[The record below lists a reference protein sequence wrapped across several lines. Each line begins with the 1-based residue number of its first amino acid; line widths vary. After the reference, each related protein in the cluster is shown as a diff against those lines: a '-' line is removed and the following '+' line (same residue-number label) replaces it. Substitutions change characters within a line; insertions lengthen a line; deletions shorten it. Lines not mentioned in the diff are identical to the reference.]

1 MNFRSI
7 KFLLLKAKLI
17 HFNLLS
23 VSISAIIFFSFMV
36 TFIFIN
42 QNFDGINLDNG
53 KIANIIGR
61 DGKNNENVFAY
72 SLNRTM
78 SLSANNNITSSSSPS
93 LIIEK
98 VDEDNNLIGGAT
110 FLITPNPFTNRSNLA
125 VTDDNAEDANRTS
138 GIVLLPNVI
147 PRQYTISEIVAPAG
161 YIKDISVKTI
171 SINPQST
178 SIPTTVMFEG
188 QPLRS
193 DSNRLEYTARFIC
206 GTITGEEG
214 PLRPGRYN
222 SDINIF
228 NRQSFPIS
236 FFWKAVATSQ
246 EEQSDTNFR
255 IRSLE
260 PGGSLSLS
268 CKDIKAS
275 IQTYANDT
283 GEKFF
288 EGIMTINIDVDSSIL
303 GSISSSREGVL
314 NTIPGTQ
321 EESLNV
327 LSVDAIYTVNALKVA
342 SREIILQ
349 LIEYSI
355 NKQHESGKIPAD
367 IISKILSVTVPIRTN
382 ETVNPDQQVR
392 NVLMKEF
399 SLSLEESKTL
409 DITIRNLSLGVGA
422 LDDNHALSL
431 QRINAYQPPPP
442 TP

>member
-1 MNFRSI
+1 VI
-7 KFLLLKAKLI
+7 T
-17 HFNLLS
+17 
-23 VSISAIIFFSFMV
+23 FS
-36 TFIFIN
+36 FIN
-42 QNFDGINLDNG
+42 QYFDEVNLDDG
-53 KIANIIGR
+53 KIANIIDR
-61 DGKNNENVFAY
+61 DNNNALAD
-72 SLNRTM
+72 SLNKNM
-78 SLSANNNITSSSSPS
+78 SLSPNNTLWSSS

-98 VDEDNNLIGGAT
+98 VDEKNNSIGGAT

-125 VTDDNAEDANRTS
+125 ITDDNAEDANRTS
-138 GIVLLPNVI
+138 GIVLLHNVI
-147 PRQYTISEIVAPAG
+147 PRQYTISEIVAPDG
-161 YIKDISVKTI
+161 YIKDVSVKTVN
-171 SINPQST
+171 INTQSA
-178 SIPTTVMFEG
+178 SSPTTVIFEAY
-188 QPLRS
+188 PLTS
-193 DSNRLEYTARFIC
+193 GSNRLEYTARFIC

-236 FFWKAVATSQ
+236 FFWKAVAASQ
-246 EEQSDTNFR
+246 EEEEQSDSNFR

-260 PGGSLSLS
+260 PGGSISLS
-268 CKDIKAS
+268 CKDIQAS
-275 IQTYANDT
+275 IPAYANDT

-288 EGIMTINIDVDSSIL
+288 EGIMTINVDLDSSVI
-303 GSISSSREGVL
+303 GSISSSREGIL
-314 NTIPGTQ
+314 GTISE

-342 SREIILQ
+342 SREIVLQ

-355 NKQHESGKIPAD
+355 NKEHESGKIPKD

-382 ETVNPDQQVR
+382 ETINPDQQVR

-399 SLSLEESKTL
+399 SLNLEESKRL

-431 QRINAYQPPPP
+431 QRINAYQPP

>member
-1 MNFRSI
+1 MDLRRI
-7 KFLLLKAKLI
+7 KFLLLKFKLM

-23 VSISAIIFFSFMV
+23 IFVLTVVFFGFVITFS
-36 TFIFIN
+36 FIN
-42 QNFDGINLDNG
+42 QYFDEINFDDS
-53 KIANIIGR
+53 KIADIIDR
-61 DGKNNENVFAY
+61 DNNNNALAY
-72 SLNRTM
+72 SLNKNM
-78 SLSANNNITSSSSPS
+78 ALSQNNTLSSSS

-98 VDEDNNLIGGAT
+98 VDEQNNPIGGAT

-125 VTDDNAEDANRTS
+125 ITDDNAEDANRTS

-147 PRQYTISEIVAPAG
+147 PRQYTISEIVAPDG
-161 YIKDISVKTI
+161 YIKDVSIKTV
-171 SINPQST
+171 NVNTQST
-178 SIPTTVMFEG
+178 SSPTTVTFEAY
-188 QPLRS
+188 PLTS
-193 DSNRLEYTARFIC
+193 GSNRLEYTARFIC

-236 FFWKAVATSQ
+236 FFWKAVAANQ
-246 EEQSDTNFR
+246 EQSDGNFR

-260 PGGSLSLS
+260 PGGSISLS
-268 CKDIKAS
+268 CKDIQAS
-275 IQTYANDT
+275 IPAYANVT
-283 GEKFF
+283 GETFF
-288 EGIMTINIDVDSSIL
+288 EGIMTINVDLDPSVI

-314 NTIPGTQ
+314 GTISA
-321 EESLNV
+321 EESQNV

-342 SREIILQ
+342 SREIVLQ

-355 NKQHESGKIPAD
+355 NKEHESGKIPKD

-382 ETVNPDQQVR
+382 ETINPDQQVR
-392 NVLMKEF
+392 NILMKEF
-399 SLSLEESKTL
+399 SLNLEESKRL

-431 QRINAYQPPPP
+431 ERINAYQPPPP
-442 TP
+442 

>member
-1 MNFRSI
+1 VNFRSI
-7 KFLLLKAKLI
+7 KFLLLKAKLM
-17 HFNLLS
+17 HFNLQ
-23 VSISAIIFFSFMV
+23 SISVLAIIFFGSLI

-42 QNFDGINLDNG
+42 QYSDGTNLDNG
-53 KIANIIGR
+53 KIADIIGSY
-61 DGKNNENVFAY
+61 KNNNNVFAE
-72 SLNRTM
+72 SLNRNL
-78 SLSANNNITSSSSPS
+78 SLLSKNNTTTSSSPS

-98 VDEDNNLIGGAT
+98 VDEKNNLIGGAT
-110 FLITPNPFTNRSNLA
+110 FLITPNPYTNGSNLA
-125 VTDDNAEDANRTS
+125 VTDDNAEDVNRTS
-138 GIVLLPNVI
+138 GVVLLSNII
-147 PRQYTISEIVAPAG
+147 PRQYTISEIVAPDG
-161 YIKDISVKTI
+161 YIKDISVKTV
-171 SINPQST
+171 SINTQST
-178 SIPTTVMFEG
+178 SSSTTVMFEG
-188 QPLRS
+188 HPLNS

-236 FFWKAVATSQ
+236 FFWKAVSTSP
-246 EEQSDTNFR
+246 EQSDTNFR

-260 PGGSLSLS
+260 PGGSVSLS
-268 CKDIKAS
+268 CKDIQAS
-275 IQTYANDT
+275 IPIYANDT

-288 EGIMTINIDVDSSIL
+288 EGIMTINVDVDSSIL

-314 NTIPGTQ
+314 NTISGAQ
-321 EESLNV
+321 DESLNV

-355 NKQHESGKIPAD
+355 NKEHESGKIPKD

-392 NVLMKEF
+392 SVLMKEF
-399 SLSLEESKTL
+399 SLSLEQSKTL

-442 TP
+442 T

>member
-7 KFLLLKAKLI
+7 KFLLSKDKLM

-23 VSISAIIFFSFMV
+23 ISVLAIICFGFV
-36 TFIFIN
+36 LTFVFIN
-42 QNFDGINLDNG
+42 QYSDDTNLDNG
-53 KIANIIGR
+53 KIADIIG
-61 DGKNNENVFAY
+61 GSNNKNVFAE
-72 SLNRTM
+72 SLNRNL
-78 SLSANNNITSSSSPS
+78 SLSSNNTTLSSPS

-98 VDEDNNLIGGAT
+98 VDEKNNTIGGAT
-110 FLITPNPFTNRSNLA
+110 FLITPNPFTNGSNLA

-138 GIVLLPNVI
+138 GVVLLSNII
-147 PRQYTISEIVAPAG
+147 PRQYTISEIVAPDG
-161 YIKDISVKTI
+161 YIKDISVKTV
-171 SINPQST
+171 SINTQSL
-178 SIPTTVMFEG
+178 SSSPTTVMFEG
-188 QPLRS
+188 YPLNS
-193 DSNRLEYTARFIC
+193 DSNKLEYTARFIC
-206 GTITGEEG
+206 GTITGEQG

-236 FFWKAVATSQ
+236 FFWKAVSTSP
-246 EEQSDTNFR
+246 EQSDTNFR

-260 PGGSLSLS
+260 PGGSVSLS
-268 CKDIKAS
+268 CKDIQAS
-275 IQTYANDT
+275 IPIYVNDT

-303 GSISSSREGVL
+303 GSISSSREGIL
-314 NTIPGTQ
+314 NTISGAQ
-321 EESLNV
+321 DESLNV

-355 NKQHESGKIPAD
+355 NKEHESGKIPKD

-392 NVLMKEF
+392 SVLMKEF
-399 SLSLEESKTL
+399 ALSLEQSKTL

-431 QRINAYQPPPP
+431 QRINAYQPPP
-442 TP
+442 

>member
-1 MNFRSI
+1 M
-7 KFLLLKAKLI
+7 

-23 VSISAIIFFSFMV
+23 ISVLTFVFFGFV
-36 TFIFIN
+36 ITFSFIN
-42 QNFDGINLDNG
+42 QYFDGANLDDG
-53 KIANIIGR
+53 KIADIIDR
-61 DGKNNENVFAY
+61 DNNNALAD
-72 SLNRTM
+72 SLNKNI
-78 SLSANNNITSSSSPS
+78 SLSPNSTLWSSS

-98 VDEDNNLIGGAT
+98 VDEKNNPIGGAT
-110 FLITPNPFTNRSNLA
+110 FLITPNPFTNNSNLA
-125 VTDDNAEDANRTS
+125 ITDDNAEDANRTS
-138 GIVLLPNVI
+138 GIVLLHNVI
-147 PRQYTISEIVAPAG
+147 PRQYTISEIVAPDG
-161 YIKDISVKTI
+161 YIKDVSVKTVN
-171 SINPQST
+171 INTQST
-178 SIPTTVMFEG
+178 SSPPTVTFEAY
-188 QPLRS
+188 PLTS
-193 DSNRLEYTARFIC
+193 GSNRLEYTARFIC
-206 GTITGEEG
+206 GAITGEEG

-236 FFWKAVATSQ
+236 FFWKAVAASQ
-246 EEQSDTNFR
+246 EEEQSDSNFR

-260 PGGSLSLS
+260 PGGSISLS
-268 CKDIKAS
+268 CKDIQAS
-275 IQTYANDT
+275 IPAYANDT

-288 EGIMTINIDVDSSIL
+288 EGIMTINVDLDSSVI
-303 GSISSSREGVL
+303 GSISSSREGIL
-314 NTIPGTQ
+314 GTISE

-342 SREIILQ
+342 SREIVLQ

-355 NKQHESGKIPAD
+355 NKEHESGKIPKD

-382 ETVNPDQQVR
+382 ETINPDQQVR

-399 SLSLEESKTL
+399 SLNLEESKRL

-431 QRINAYQPPPP
+431 QRINAYQPP

>member
-1 MNFRSI
+1 LTF
-7 KFLLLKAKLI
+7 
-17 HFNLLS
+17 
-23 VSISAIIFFSFMV
+23 VFFGFV
-36 TFIFIN
+36 ITFSFIN
-42 QNFDGINLDNG
+42 QYFDEINLDDS
-53 KIANIIGR
+53 KIADIIDR
-61 DGKNNENVFAY
+61 DNNNKNALADSFNKN
-72 SLNRTM
+72 M
-78 SLSANNNITSSSSPS
+78 SLSSNTLWSSS

-98 VDEDNNLIGGAT
+98 VDEQNNPIGGAT

-125 VTDDNAEDANRTS
+125 ITDDNAEDANRTS
-138 GIVLLPNVI
+138 GIVLLHNVI
-147 PRQYTISEIVAPAG
+147 PRQYTISEIVAPDG
-161 YIKDISVKTI
+161 YIKDDSIKTVN
-171 SINPQST
+171 INTQST
-178 SIPTTVMFEG
+178 SSSPTVTFEAY
-188 QPLRS
+188 PLTS
-193 DSNRLEYTARFIC
+193 GSNRLEYTARFIC

-236 FFWKAVATSQ
+236 FFWKAVAASQ
-246 EEQSDTNFR
+246 EQSDGNFR

-260 PGGSLSLS
+260 PGGSVSLS
-268 CKDIKAS
+268 CKDIQAS
-275 IQTYANDT
+275 IPTYANDT

-288 EGIMTINIDVDSSIL
+288 EGIMTINVDLDSSVI

-314 NTIPGTQ
+314 GTISE

-342 SREIILQ
+342 SREIVLQ

-355 NKQHESGKIPAD
+355 NKEHESGKIPKD

-382 ETVNPDQQVR
+382 ETINPDQQVR

-399 SLSLEESKTL
+399 SLNLEESKRL

-431 QRINAYQPPPP
+431 QRINAYQPPPL
-442 TP
+442 

>member
-1 MNFRSI
+1 MDFRRI
-7 KFLLLKAKLI
+7 KILLLKFKSM

-23 VSISAIIFFSFMV
+23 ISVLTFVFFGFV
-36 TFIFIN
+36 ITFSFIN
-42 QNFDGINLDNG
+42 QYFDEVNLDDG
-53 KIANIIGR
+53 KIADIIDR
-61 DGKNNENVFAY
+61 DNNNNALAY
-72 SLNRTM
+72 SLNKNI
-78 SLSANNNITSSSSPS
+78 SLSPNNTLSSSS

-98 VDEDNNLIGGAT
+98 VDEQNNPIGGAT

-125 VTDDNAEDANRTS
+125 ITDDNAEDANRTS

-147 PRQYTISEIVAPAG
+147 PRQYTISEIVAPDG
-161 YIKDISVKTI
+161 YIKDVSIKTV
-171 SINPQST
+171 NVNTQST
-178 SIPTTVMFEG
+178 SSPTTVTFEAY
-188 QPLRS
+188 PLTS
-193 DSNRLEYTARFIC
+193 GSNRLEYTARFIC

-236 FFWKAVATSQ
+236 FFWKAVAASQ
-246 EEQSDTNFR
+246 EEEQSDSNFR

-260 PGGSLSLS
+260 PGGSISLS
-268 CKDIKAS
+268 CKDIQAS
-275 IQTYANDT
+275 IPAYANDT

-288 EGIMTINIDVDSSIL
+288 EGIMTINVDLDSSVI
-303 GSISSSREGVL
+303 GSISSSREGIL
-314 NTIPGTQ
+314 GTISE

-342 SREIILQ
+342 SREIVLQ

-355 NKQHESGKIPAD
+355 NKEHESGKIPKD

-382 ETVNPDQQVR
+382 ETINPDQQVR

-399 SLSLEESKTL
+399 SLNLEESKRL

-431 QRINAYQPPPP
+431 QRINAYQPP

>member
-1 MNFRSI
+1 VI
-7 KFLLLKAKLI
+7 T
-17 HFNLLS
+17 
-23 VSISAIIFFSFMV
+23 FS
-36 TFIFIN
+36 FIN
-42 QNFDGINLDNG
+42 QYFDEVNLDDG
-53 KIANIIGR
+53 KIADIIDR
-61 DGKNNENVFAY
+61 DNNNALAD
-72 SLNRTM
+72 SLNKNM
-78 SLSANNNITSSSSPS
+78 SLLPNNTLWSSS

-98 VDEDNNLIGGAT
+98 VDEKNNLIGGAT

-125 VTDDNAEDANRTS
+125 ITDDNAEDANRTS
-138 GIVLLPNVI
+138 GIVLLHNVI
-147 PRQYTISEIVAPAG
+147 PRQYTISEIVAPDG
-161 YIKDISVKTI
+161 YIKDVSIKTVN
-171 SINPQST
+171 INTQST
-178 SIPTTVMFEG
+178 SSPTTTTVTFEAY
-188 QPLRS
+188 PLTS
-193 DSNRLEYTARFIC
+193 GSNRLEYTARFIC

-236 FFWKAVATSQ
+236 FFWKAVAASQ
-246 EEQSDTNFR
+246 EEEQSDSNFR

-260 PGGSLSLS
+260 PGGSISLS
-268 CKDIKAS
+268 CKDIQAS
-275 IQTYANDT
+275 IPAYANDT

-288 EGIMTINIDVDSSIL
+288 EGIMTINVDLDSSVI
-303 GSISSSREGVL
+303 GSISSSREGIL
-314 NTIPGTQ
+314 GTISE
-321 EESLNV
+321 EESLNI

-342 SREIILQ
+342 SREIVLQ

-355 NKQHESGKIPAD
+355 NKEHESGKIPKD

-382 ETVNPDQQVR
+382 ETINPDQQVR

-399 SLSLEESKTL
+399 SLNLEESKRL

-431 QRINAYQPPPP
+431 QRINAYQPP

>member
-1 MNFRSI
+1 VNFRSI
-7 KFLLLKAKLI
+7 KFLLLKAKLM
-17 HFNLLS
+17 HFNLQ
-23 VSISAIIFFSFMV
+23 SISVLAIIFFGSLI

-42 QNFDGINLDNG
+42 QYSDGTNLDNG
-53 KIANIIGR
+53 KIADIIGSY
-61 DGKNNENVFAY
+61 KNNNNVFAE
-72 SLNRTM
+72 SLNRNL
-78 SLSANNNITSSSSPS
+78 SLLSNNNTTTSSSPS

-98 VDEDNNLIGGAT
+98 VDEKNNLIGGAT
-110 FLITPNPFTNRSNLA
+110 FLITPNPYTNGSNLA
-125 VTDDNAEDANRTS
+125 VTDDNAEDVNRTS
-138 GIVLLPNVI
+138 GVVLLSNII
-147 PRQYTISEIVAPAG
+147 PRQYTISEIVAPDG
-161 YIKDISVKTI
+161 YIKDISVKTV
-171 SINPQST
+171 SINTQST
-178 SIPTTVMFEG
+178 SSSTTVMFEG
-188 QPLRS
+188 HPLNS

-236 FFWKAVATSQ
+236 FFWKAVSTSP
-246 EEQSDTNFR
+246 EQNDTNFR
-255 IRSLE
+255 IRNLE
-260 PGGSLSLS
+260 PGGSVSLS
-268 CKDIKAS
+268 CKDIQAS
-275 IQTYANDT
+275 IPIYANDT

-288 EGIMTINIDVDSSIL
+288 EGIMTINVDVDSSIL

-314 NTIPGTQ
+314 NTISGAQ
-321 EESLNV
+321 DESLNV

-355 NKQHESGKIPAD
+355 NKEHESGKIPKD

-392 NVLMKEF
+392 SVLMKEF
-399 SLSLEESKTL
+399 SLSLEQSKTL

-442 TP
+442 T

>member
-1 MNFRSI
+1 M
-7 KFLLLKAKLI
+7 

-23 VSISAIIFFSFMV
+23 IFVSTFVFFGFV
-36 TFIFIN
+36 ITFSFIN
-42 QNFDGINLDNG
+42 QYFDGANLDDG
-53 KIANIIGR
+53 KIADIIDR
-61 DGKNNENVFAY
+61 DNNNALAD
-72 SLNRTM
+72 SLNKNM
-78 SLSANNNITSSSSPS
+78 SLSPNNTLWSSS

-98 VDEDNNLIGGAT
+98 VDEKNNPIGGAT

-125 VTDDNAEDANRTS
+125 ITDDNAEDANRTS
-138 GIVLLPNVI
+138 GIVLLHNVI
-147 PRQYTISEIVAPAG
+147 PRQYTISEIVAPDG
-161 YIKDISVKTI
+161 YIKDVSVKTVN
-171 SINPQST
+171 INTKSA
-178 SIPTTVMFEG
+178 SSPTTVTFEAY
-188 QPLRS
+188 PLTS
-193 DSNRLEYTARFIC
+193 GSNRLEYTARFIC

-236 FFWKAVATSQ
+236 FFWKAVAESQ
-246 EEQSDTNFR
+246 EEEQSDSNFR

-260 PGGSLSLS
+260 PGGSISLS
-268 CKDIKAS
+268 CKDIQAS
-275 IQTYANDT
+275 IPAYANDT

-288 EGIMTINIDVDSSIL
+288 EGIMTINVDLDSSVI
-303 GSISSSREGVL
+303 GSISSSREGIL
-314 NTIPGTQ
+314 GTISE

-342 SREIILQ
+342 SREIVLQ

-355 NKQHESGKIPAD
+355 NKEHESGKIPKD

-382 ETVNPDQQVR
+382 ETINPDQQVR

-399 SLSLEESKTL
+399 SLNLEESKRL

-431 QRINAYQPPPP
+431 QRINAYQPP

>member
-1 MNFRSI
+1 MDFRRI
-7 KFLLLKAKLI
+7 KFLLLKLKSM

-23 VSISAIIFFSFMV
+23 ISVLTFVFFGFV
-36 TFIFIN
+36 ITFSFIN
-42 QNFDGINLDNG
+42 QYFDGANLDDG
-53 KIANIIGR
+53 KIADIIDR
-61 DGKNNENVFAY
+61 DNNNALAD
-72 SLNRTM
+72 SLNKNI
-78 SLSANNNITSSSSPS
+78 SLSPNSTLWSSS

-98 VDEDNNLIGGAT
+98 VDEKNNPIGGAT
-110 FLITPNPFTNRSNLA
+110 FLITPNPFTNNSNLA
-125 VTDDNAEDANRTS
+125 ITDDNAEDANRTS
-138 GIVLLPNVI
+138 GIVLLHNVI
-147 PRQYTISEIVAPAG
+147 PRQYTISEIVAPDG
-161 YIKDISVKTI
+161 YIKDDSIKTVN
-171 SINPQST
+171 INTQST
-178 SIPTTVMFEG
+178 SSPPTVTFEAY
-188 QPLRS
+188 PLTS
-193 DSNRLEYTARFIC
+193 GSNRLEYTARFIC
-206 GTITGEEG
+206 GAITGEEG

-236 FFWKAVATSQ
+236 FFWKAVAASQ
-246 EEQSDTNFR
+246 EEEQSDSNFR

-260 PGGSLSLS
+260 PGGSISLS
-268 CKDIKAS
+268 CKDIQAS
-275 IQTYANDT
+275 IPAYANNT

-288 EGIMTINIDVDSSIL
+288 EGIMTINVDLDSSVI
-303 GSISSSREGVL
+303 GSISSSREGIL
-314 NTIPGTQ
+314 GTISE

-342 SREIILQ
+342 SREIVLQ

-355 NKQHESGKIPAD
+355 NKEHESGKIPKD

-382 ETVNPDQQVR
+382 ETINPDQQVR

-399 SLSLEESKTL
+399 SLNLEESKRL

-431 QRINAYQPPPP
+431 QRINAYQPP

>member
-7 KFLLLKAKLI
+7 IFLLLKTKLMR
-17 HFNLLS
+17 FNLLS
-23 VSISAIIFFSFMV
+23 MSILAIMFIGFV
-36 TFIFIN
+36 ITFNFIN
-42 QNFDGINLDNG
+42 QYFDDTNLDNSQ
-53 KIANIIGR
+53 IANIIGR
-61 DGKNNENVFAY
+61 DDKNNENVFAY
-72 SLNRTM
+72 SLNRNS
-78 SLSANNNITSSSSPS
+78 SLSSNNNITSSSPS

-98 VDEDNNLIGGAT
+98 VDEKNDPIGGAT

-138 GIVLLPNVI
+138 GIVLLSNII
-147 PRQYTISEIVAPAG
+147 PRQYTISEIVAPDG
-161 YIKDISVKTI
+161 YIKDISVKTV
-171 SINPQST
+171 SVNTQST
-178 SIPTTVMFEG
+178 STPTTVMFEG
-188 QPLRS
+188 HPLIS
-193 DSNRLEYTARFIC
+193 GSNRLEYTARFIC

-260 PGGSLSLS
+260 PGGSVSLS

-283 GEKFF
+283 GEKFL
-288 EGIMTINIDVDSSIL
+288 EGIMTINVDVDSSIL
-303 GSISSSREGVL
+303 GSISSSSEGVL
-314 NTIPGTQ
+314 NTISGAQ

-355 NKQHESGKIPAD
+355 NKEHESGKIPAD

-392 NVLMKEF
+392 SILMKEF

-431 QRINAYQPPPP
+431 QRINAYQPPPS

>member
-1 MNFRSI
+1 M
-7 KFLLLKAKLI
+7 

-23 VSISAIIFFSFMV
+23 ISVSTFVFFGFV
-36 TFIFIN
+36 ITFSFIN
-42 QNFDGINLDNG
+42 QYFDEVNLDDG
-53 KIANIIGR
+53 KIADIIDR
-61 DGKNNENVFAY
+61 DNNNALAD
-72 SLNRTM
+72 SLNKNM
-78 SLSANNNITSSSSPS
+78 SLSPNNTLWSSS

-98 VDEDNNLIGGAT
+98 VDEKNNPIGGAT

-125 VTDDNAEDANRTS
+125 ITDDNAEDANRTS
-138 GIVLLPNVI
+138 GIVLLHNVI
-147 PRQYTISEIVAPAG
+147 PRQYTISEIVAPDG
-161 YIKDISVKTI
+161 YIKDVSVKTVN
-171 SINPQST
+171 INTQSA
-178 SIPTTVMFEG
+178 SSPTTVTFEAY
-188 QPLRS
+188 PLTS
-193 DSNRLEYTARFIC
+193 GSNRLEYTARFIC

-236 FFWKAVATSQ
+236 FFWKAVAASQ
-246 EEQSDTNFR
+246 EEEQSDSNFR

-260 PGGSLSLS
+260 PGGSISLS
-268 CKDIKAS
+268 CKDIQAS
-275 IQTYANDT
+275 IPAYANDT

-288 EGIMTINIDVDSSIL
+288 EGIMTINVDLDSSVI
-303 GSISSSREGVL
+303 GSISSSREGIL
-314 NTIPGTQ
+314 GTISE

-342 SREIILQ
+342 SREIVLQ

-355 NKQHESGKIPAD
+355 NKEHESGKIPKD

-382 ETVNPDQQVR
+382 ETINPDQQVR

-399 SLSLEESKTL
+399 SLNLEESKRL

-431 QRINAYQPPPP
+431 QRINAYQPP

>member
-1 MNFRSI
+1 MDFRRI
-7 KFLLLKAKLI
+7 KFLLLKFKLM

-23 VSISAIIFFSFMV
+23 IFLLTFVFFCFVV
-36 TFIFIN
+36 TFSFIN
-42 QNFDGINLDNG
+42 QYFDEINFDDS
-53 KIANIIGR
+53 KIADIIDR
-61 DGKNNENVFAY
+61 DNNNNALAY
-72 SLNRTM
+72 SLNKNM
-78 SLSANNNITSSSSPS
+78 SLSQNNTLSSSS

-98 VDEDNNLIGGAT
+98 VDEQNNPIGGAT

-125 VTDDNAEDANRTS
+125 ITDDNAEDANRTS
-138 GIVLLPNVI
+138 GIVLLHNVI
-147 PRQYTISEIVAPAG
+147 PRQYTISEIVAPDG
-161 YIKDISVKTI
+161 YIKDVSIKTVN
-171 SINPQST
+171 INTQST
-178 SIPTTVMFEG
+178 SSPTTVTFEAY
-188 QPLRS
+188 PLTS
-193 DSNRLEYTARFIC
+193 GSNRLEYTARFIC

-236 FFWKAVATSQ
+236 FFWKAVAASQ
-246 EEQSDTNFR
+246 EEQSDSNFR

-260 PGGSLSLS
+260 PEGSVSLS

-275 IQTYANDT
+275 IPIYANDT

-288 EGIMTINIDVDSSIL
+288 EGIMIINVDLDSSVL

-314 NTIPGTQ
+314 GTISE

-327 LSVDAIYTVNALKVA
+327 LSVDAIYTVNALKAA
-342 SREIILQ
+342 SREIVLQ

-355 NKQHESGKIPAD
+355 NKEHESGKIPKD

-382 ETVNPDQQVR
+382 ETINPDQQVR

-399 SLSLEESKTL
+399 SLNLEESKRL

-431 QRINAYQPPPP
+431 QRINAYQPPSP
-442 TP
+442 

>member
-7 KFLLLKAKLI
+7 KFLLSKDKLM

-23 VSISAIIFFSFMV
+23 ILVLAIMCFGFV
-36 TFIFIN
+36 LTFVFIN
-42 QNFDGINLDNG
+42 QYSDDTNLDNG
-53 KIANIIGR
+53 KIADIIG
-61 DGKNNENVFAY
+61 GSNNKNVFAE
-72 SLNRTM
+72 SLNRNL
-78 SLSANNNITSSSSPS
+78 SLSSNYTTLSSPS

-98 VDEDNNLIGGAT
+98 VDEKNNTIGGAT
-110 FLITPNPFTNRSNLA
+110 FLITPNPFTNGSNLA

-138 GIVLLPNVI
+138 GVVLLSNII
-147 PRQYTISEIVAPAG
+147 PRQYTISEIVAPDG
-161 YIKDISVKTI
+161 YIKDISVKTV
-171 SINPQST
+171 SINTQSI
-178 SIPTTVMFEG
+178 SSSPTTVMFEG
-188 QPLRS
+188 YPLNS
-193 DSNRLEYTARFIC
+193 DSNKLEYTARFIC
-206 GTITGEEG
+206 GTITGEQG

-236 FFWKAVATSQ
+236 FFWKAVSTSP
-246 EEQSDTNFR
+246 EQSDTNFR

-260 PGGSLSLS
+260 PGGSVSLS
-268 CKDIKAS
+268 CKDIQAS
-275 IQTYANDT
+275 IPIYANDT

-288 EGIMTINIDVDSSIL
+288 EGIMTINVDVDSSIL

-314 NTIPGTQ
+314 NTISGAQ
-321 EESLNV
+321 DESLNV

-355 NKQHESGKIPAD
+355 NKEHESGKIPKD

-392 NVLMKEF
+392 SVLMKEF
-399 SLSLEESKTL
+399 ALSLEQSKTL

-442 TP
+442 

>member
-1 MNFRSI
+1 M
-7 KFLLLKAKLI
+7 

-23 VSISAIIFFSFMV
+23 ISVSIFVFFGFV
-36 TFIFIN
+36 ITFSFIN
-42 QNFDGINLDNG
+42 QYFDEVNLDDG
-53 KIANIIGR
+53 KIADIIDR
-61 DGKNNENVFAY
+61 DNNNALAD
-72 SLNRTM
+72 SLNKNM
-78 SLSANNNITSSSSPS
+78 SLLPNNTLWSSS

-98 VDEDNNLIGGAT
+98 VDEKNNLIGGAT

-125 VTDDNAEDANRTS
+125 ITDDNAEDANRTS
-138 GIVLLPNVI
+138 GIVLLHNVI
-147 PRQYTISEIVAPAG
+147 PRQYTISEIVAPDG
-161 YIKDISVKTI
+161 YIKDVSIKTVN
-171 SINPQST
+171 INTQST
-178 SIPTTVMFEG
+178 SSPTTVTFEAY
-188 QPLRS
+188 PLTS
-193 DSNRLEYTARFIC
+193 GSNRLEYTARFIC

-236 FFWKAVATSQ
+236 FFWKAVAASQ
-246 EEQSDTNFR
+246 EEEQSDSNFR

-260 PGGSLSLS
+260 PGGSISLS
-268 CKDIKAS
+268 CKDIQAS
-275 IQTYANDT
+275 IPAYANDT

-288 EGIMTINIDVDSSIL
+288 EGIMTINVDLDSSVI
-303 GSISSSREGVL
+303 GSISSSREGIL
-314 NTIPGTQ
+314 GTISE
-321 EESLNV
+321 EESLNI

-342 SREIILQ
+342 SREIVLQ

-355 NKQHESGKIPAD
+355 NKEHESGKIPKD

-382 ETVNPDQQVR
+382 ETINPDQQVR

-399 SLSLEESKTL
+399 SLNLEESKRL

-431 QRINAYQPPPP
+431 QRINAYQPP

>member
-1 MNFRSI
+1 M
-7 KFLLLKAKLI
+7 

-23 VSISAIIFFSFMV
+23 ISVLTFVFFGFV
-36 TFIFIN
+36 ITFGFIN
-42 QNFDGINLDNG
+42 QYFDGANLDDG
-53 KIANIIGR
+53 KIAYIIDR
-61 DGKNNENVFAY
+61 DNNALADSLNEN
-72 SLNRTM
+72 M
-78 SLSANNNITSSSSPS
+78 SLSPNNTLWSSS

-98 VDEDNNLIGGAT
+98 VDEKNNPIGGAT

-125 VTDDNAEDANRTS
+125 ITDDNAEDTNRSS
-138 GIVLLPNVI
+138 GIVLLHNVM
-147 PRQYTISEIVAPAG
+147 PRQYTISEIVAPDG
-161 YIKDISVKTI
+161 YIKDVSVKTVN
-171 SINPQST
+171 INTQSA
-178 SIPTTVMFEG
+178 SSPTTVTFEAH
-188 QPLRS
+188 PLTS
-193 DSNRLEYTARFIC
+193 GSNRLEYTARFIC

-236 FFWKAVATSQ
+236 FFWKAVAASQ
-246 EEQSDTNFR
+246 EEEPSDSNFR

-260 PGGSLSLS
+260 PGGSISLS
-268 CKDIKAS
+268 CKDIQAS
-275 IQTYANDT
+275 IPAYANDT

-288 EGIMTINIDVDSSIL
+288 EGIMTINVDLDSSVI
-303 GSISSSREGVL
+303 GSISSSREGIL
-314 NTIPGTQ
+314 GTISE

-342 SREIILQ
+342 SREIVLQ

-355 NKQHESGKIPAD
+355 NKEHESGKIPKD

-382 ETVNPDQQVR
+382 ETINPDQQVR

-399 SLSLEESKTL
+399 SLDLEESKRL

-431 QRINAYQPPPP
+431 QRINAYQPP

>member
-1 MNFRSI
+1 M
-7 KFLLLKAKLI
+7 

-23 VSISAIIFFSFMV
+23 ISVLTFVFFGFV
-36 TFIFIN
+36 ITFSFIN
-42 QNFDGINLDNG
+42 QYFDEVNLDDG
-53 KIANIIGR
+53 KIADIIDR
-61 DGKNNENVFAY
+61 DNNNALAD
-72 SLNRTM
+72 SLNKNM
-78 SLSANNNITSSSSPS
+78 SLSPNNTLWSSS

-98 VDEDNNLIGGAT
+98 VDEKNNPIGGAT

-125 VTDDNAEDANRTS
+125 ITDDNAEDANRTS
-138 GIVLLPNVI
+138 GIVLLHNVI
-147 PRQYTISEIVAPAG
+147 PRQYTISEIVAPDG
-161 YIKDISVKTI
+161 YIKDVSVKTVN
-171 SINPQST
+171 INTQST
-178 SIPTTVMFEG
+178 SSPTTVTFEAY
-188 QPLRS
+188 PLTS
-193 DSNRLEYTARFIC
+193 GSNRLEYTARFIC

-236 FFWKAVATSQ
+236 FFWKAVAASQ
-246 EEQSDTNFR
+246 EEEQSDSNFR

-260 PGGSLSLS
+260 PGGSISLS
-268 CKDIKAS
+268 CKDIQAS
-275 IQTYANDT
+275 IPAYANDA

-288 EGIMTINIDVDSSIL
+288 EGIMTINVDLDSSVI
-303 GSISSSREGVL
+303 GSISSSREGIL
-314 NTIPGTQ
+314 GTISE

-342 SREIILQ
+342 SREIVLQ

-355 NKQHESGKIPAD
+355 NKEHESGKIPKD

-382 ETVNPDQQVR
+382 ETINPDQQVR

-399 SLSLEESKTL
+399 SLNLEESKRL

-431 QRINAYQPPPP
+431 QRINAYQPP

>member
-1 MNFRSI
+1 MDFRRI
-7 KFLLLKAKLI
+7 KFLLLKFKLM

-23 VSISAIIFFSFMV
+23 IFVLTVVYFGFVITFS
-36 TFIFIN
+36 FIN
-42 QNFDGINLDNG
+42 QYFDEINFDDS
-53 KIANIIGR
+53 KIADIIDR
-61 DGKNNENVFAY
+61 DNNNNALAY
-72 SLNRTM
+72 SLNKNM
-78 SLSANNNITSSSSPS
+78 SLSPNNTLSSSS
-93 LIIEK
+93 LIIKK
-98 VDEDNNLIGGAT
+98 VDDQNNPIGGAT

-125 VTDDNAEDANRTS
+125 ITDDNAEDANRTS

-147 PRQYTISEIVAPAG
+147 PRQYTISEIVAPDG
-161 YIKDISVKTI
+161 YIKDVSIKTV
-171 SINPQST
+171 NVNTQST
-178 SIPTTVMFEG
+178 SSPTTVTFEAY
-188 QPLRS
+188 PLTS
-193 DSNRLEYTARFIC
+193 GSNRLEYTARFIC

-236 FFWKAVATSQ
+236 FFWKAVAASQ
-246 EEQSDTNFR
+246 EQSDGNFR

-260 PGGSLSLS
+260 PGGSISLS
-268 CKDIKAS
+268 CKDIQAS
-275 IQTYANDT
+275 IPVYANVT
-283 GEKFF
+283 GEIFF
-288 EGIMTINIDVDSSIL
+288 EGIMTINVDLDSSVI

-314 NTIPGTQ
+314 GTISE

-342 SREIILQ
+342 SREIVLQ

-355 NKQHESGKIPAD
+355 NKEHESGKIPKE

-382 ETVNPDQQVR
+382 ETINPDQQVR

-399 SLSLEESKTL
+399 SLNLEESKKL

-431 QRINAYQPPPP
+431 QRINAYQPPSP
-442 TP
+442 

>member
-1 MNFRSI
+1 MDFRRI
-7 KFLLLKAKLI
+7 KFLLLKFKLM

-23 VSISAIIFFSFMV
+23 IFVLTVVFFGFVITFS
-36 TFIFIN
+36 FIN
-42 QNFDGINLDNG
+42 QYFDEINFDDS
-53 KIANIIGR
+53 KIADIIDR
-61 DGKNNENVFAY
+61 DNNNNALAY
-72 SLNRTM
+72 SLNKNM
-78 SLSANNNITSSSSPS
+78 SLSPNNTLSSSS

-98 VDEDNNLIGGAT
+98 VDEQNNPIGGAT

-125 VTDDNAEDANRTS
+125 ITDDNAEDANRTS

-147 PRQYTISEIVAPAG
+147 PRQYTISEIVAPDG
-161 YIKDISVKTI
+161 YIKDVSIKTV
-171 SINPQST
+171 NVNTQST
-178 SIPTTVMFEG
+178 SSPTTVTFEAY
-188 QPLRS
+188 PLTS
-193 DSNRLEYTARFIC
+193 GSNRLEYTARFIC

-236 FFWKAVATSQ
+236 FFWKAVAANQ
-246 EEQSDTNFR
+246 EQSDGNFR

-260 PGGSLSLS
+260 PGGSISLS
-268 CKDIKAS
+268 CKDIQAS
-275 IQTYANDT
+275 IPVYANVT
-283 GEKFF
+283 GEIFF
-288 EGIMTINIDVDSSIL
+288 EGIMTINVDLDSSVI

-314 NTIPGTQ
+314 GTISE

-342 SREIILQ
+342 SREIVLQ

-355 NKQHESGKIPAD
+355 NKEHESGKIPKD

-382 ETVNPDQQVR
+382 ETINPDQQVR

-399 SLSLEESKTL
+399 SLNLEESKRL

-431 QRINAYQPPPP
+431 QRINAYQPPSP
-442 TP
+442 

>member
-1 MNFRSI
+1 MDFRRI
-7 KFLLLKAKLI
+7 KFLLLKFKLM

-23 VSISAIIFFSFMV
+23 IFVSTFVFFGFV
-36 TFIFIN
+36 ITFSFIN
-42 QNFDGINLDNG
+42 QYFDEVNLDDS
-53 KIANIIGR
+53 KIADIIDR
-61 DGKNNENVFAY
+61 DNNNNALAY
-72 SLNRTM
+72 SLNKNI
-78 SLSANNNITSSSSPS
+78 SLSPNNNTLSSSS

-98 VDEDNNLIGGAT
+98 VDEQNNPIGGAT

-125 VTDDNAEDANRTS
+125 ITDDNAEDANRTS

-147 PRQYTISEIVAPAG
+147 PRQYTISEIVAPDG
-161 YIKDISVKTI
+161 YIKDVSIKTVN
-171 SINPQST
+171 INTQST
-178 SIPTTVMFEG
+178 SSPTTVTFEAY
-188 QPLRS
+188 PLTS
-193 DSNRLEYTARFIC
+193 GSNRLEYTARFIC

-236 FFWKAVATSQ
+236 FFWKAVAANQ
-246 EEQSDTNFR
+246 EQSDGNFR

-260 PGGSLSLS
+260 PGGSISLS
-268 CKDIKAS
+268 CKDIQAS
-275 IQTYANDT
+275 IPTYANVT
-283 GEKFF
+283 EEIFF
-288 EGIMTINIDVDSSIL
+288 EGIMTINVDLDSSVI

-314 NTIPGTQ
+314 GTISK
-321 EESLNV
+321 EESQNV

-342 SREIILQ
+342 SREIVLQ

-355 NKQHESGKIPAD
+355 NKEHESGKIPKD

-382 ETVNPDQQVR
+382 ETINPDQQVR

-399 SLSLEESKTL
+399 SLNLEESKRL

-431 QRINAYQPPPP
+431 QRINAYQPPPS
-442 TP
+442 

>member
-7 KFLLLKAKLI
+7 KFSSLKAKLM

-23 VSISAIIFFSFMV
+23 MSVLAIMFFGFAI
-36 TFIFIN
+36 TLIFIN
-42 QNFDGINLDNG
+42 QYFDDTNLDNG
-53 KIANIIGR
+53 KIANVIGR
-61 DGKNNENVFAY
+61 TDNNNNNNVFAY
-72 SLNRTM
+72 SLNRNS
-78 SLSANNNITSSSSPS
+78 SLSSNNNITSSSSS

-98 VDEDNNLIGGAT
+98 VDEKNNPIGGAT

-138 GIVLLPNVI
+138 GIVLLPNII
-147 PRQYTISEIVAPAG
+147 PRQYTISEIVAPNG
-161 YIKDISVKTI
+161 YTKDISVKTV
-171 SINPQST
+171 SINTQST
-178 SIPTTVMFEG
+178 STPTTVMFEG
-188 QPLRS
+188 HQLNS

-236 FFWKAVATSQ
+236 FFWKAVAGSQ
-246 EEQSDTNFR
+246 EEEQSDSNFR

-260 PGGSLSLS
+260 PGGSISLS
-268 CKDIKAS
+268 CKDIQAS
-275 IQTYANDT
+275 IPAYANDT

-288 EGIMTINIDVDSSIL
+288 EGIMTINVDLDSSVI
-303 GSISSSREGVL
+303 GSISSSREGIL
-314 NTIPGTQ
+314 GTISE
-321 EESLNV
+321 EESLNI

-342 SREIILQ
+342 SREIVLQ

-355 NKQHESGKIPAD
+355 NKEHESGKIPKD

-382 ETVNPDQQVR
+382 ETINPDQQVR

-399 SLSLEESKTL
+399 SLDLEESKRL

-431 QRINAYQPPPP
+431 QRINAYQPP
-442 TP
+442 TS

>member
-1 MNFRSI
+1 M
-7 KFLLLKAKLI
+7 

-23 VSISAIIFFSFMV
+23 ISVLTFVFFGFV
-36 TFIFIN
+36 ITFSFIN
-42 QNFDGINLDNG
+42 QYFDGANLDDG
-53 KIANIIGR
+53 KIADIIDR
-61 DGKNNENVFAY
+61 DNNNALAD
-72 SLNRTM
+72 SLNKNI
-78 SLSANNNITSSSSPS
+78 SLSPNSTLWSSS

-98 VDEDNNLIGGAT
+98 LDEKNNPIGGAT
-110 FLITPNPFTNRSNLA
+110 FLITPNPFTNNSNLA
-125 VTDDNAEDANRTS
+125 ITDDNAEDANRTS
-138 GIVLLPNVI
+138 GIVLLHNVI
-147 PRQYTISEIVAPAG
+147 PRQYTISEIVAPDG
-161 YIKDISVKTI
+161 YIKDVSVKTVN
-171 SINPQST
+171 INTQST
-178 SIPTTVMFEG
+178 SSPPTVTFEAY
-188 QPLRS
+188 PLTS
-193 DSNRLEYTARFIC
+193 GSNRLEYTARFIC
-206 GTITGEEG
+206 GAITGEEG

-236 FFWKAVATSQ
+236 FFWKAVAASQ
-246 EEQSDTNFR
+246 EEEQSDSNFR

-260 PGGSLSLS
+260 PGGSISLS
-268 CKDIKAS
+268 CKDIQAS
-275 IQTYANDT
+275 IPAYANDT

-288 EGIMTINIDVDSSIL
+288 EGIMTINVDLDSSVI
-303 GSISSSREGVL
+303 GSISSSREGIL
-314 NTIPGTQ
+314 GTISE

-342 SREIILQ
+342 SREIVLQ

-355 NKQHESGKIPAD
+355 NKEHESGKIPKD

-382 ETVNPDQQVR
+382 ETINPDQQVR

-399 SLSLEESKTL
+399 SLNLEESKRL

-431 QRINAYQPPPP
+431 QRINAYQPP

>member
-1 MNFRSI
+1 M
-7 KFLLLKAKLI
+7 

-23 VSISAIIFFSFMV
+23 ISVLTFVFFGFV
-36 TFIFIN
+36 ITFSFIN
-42 QNFDGINLDNG
+42 QYFDDANLDDG
-53 KIANIIGR
+53 KIAYIIDR
-61 DGKNNENVFAY
+61 DNNALAD
-72 SLNRTM
+72 SLNKNM
-78 SLSANNNITSSSSPS
+78 SLSPNNTLWSSS

-98 VDEDNNLIGGAT
+98 VDEKNNPIGGAT

-125 VTDDNAEDANRTS
+125 ITDDNAEDANRTS
-138 GIVLLPNVI
+138 GIVLLHNVI
-147 PRQYTISEIVAPAG
+147 PRQYTISEIVAPDG
-161 YIKDISVKTI
+161 YIKDVSVKTVN
-171 SINPQST
+171 INTQSA
-178 SIPTTVMFEG
+178 SSPTTVTFEAH
-188 QPLRS
+188 PLTS
-193 DSNRLEYTARFIC
+193 GSNRLEYTARFIC

-236 FFWKAVATSQ
+236 FFWKAVAASQ
-246 EEQSDTNFR
+246 EKEQSDSNFR

-260 PGGSLSLS
+260 PGGSISLS
-268 CKDIKAS
+268 CKDIQAS
-275 IQTYANDT
+275 IPAYANDT

-288 EGIMTINIDVDSSIL
+288 EGIMTINVDLDSSVI
-303 GSISSSREGVL
+303 GSISSSREGIL
-314 NTIPGTQ
+314 GTISE

-342 SREIILQ
+342 SREIVLQ

-355 NKQHESGKIPAD
+355 NKEHESGKIPKD

-382 ETVNPDQQVR
+382 ETINPDQQVR

-399 SLSLEESKTL
+399 SLDLEESKRL

-431 QRINAYQPPPP
+431 QRINAYQPP

>member
-1 MNFRSI
+1 M
-7 KFLLLKAKLI
+7 

-23 VSISAIIFFSFMV
+23 ISVSIFVFFGFV
-36 TFIFIN
+36 ITFSFIN
-42 QNFDGINLDNG
+42 QYFDEVNLDDG
-53 KIANIIGR
+53 KIADIIDR
-61 DGKNNENVFAY
+61 DNNNALAD
-72 SLNRTM
+72 SLNKNM
-78 SLSANNNITSSSSPS
+78 SLLPNNTLWSSS

-98 VDEDNNLIGGAT
+98 VDEKNNLIGGAT

-125 VTDDNAEDANRTS
+125 ITDDNAEDANRTS
-138 GIVLLPNVI
+138 GIVLLHNVI
-147 PRQYTISEIVAPAG
+147 PRQYTISEIVAPDG
-161 YIKDISVKTI
+161 YIKDVSIKTVN
-171 SINPQST
+171 INTQST
-178 SIPTTVMFEG
+178 SSPTTVTFEAY
-188 QPLRS
+188 PLTS
-193 DSNRLEYTARFIC
+193 GSNKLEYTARFIC

-236 FFWKAVATSQ
+236 FFWKAVAASQ
-246 EEQSDTNFR
+246 EEEQSDSNFR

-260 PGGSLSLS
+260 PGGSISLS
-268 CKDIKAS
+268 CKDIQAS
-275 IQTYANDT
+275 IPAYANDT

-288 EGIMTINIDVDSSIL
+288 EGIMTINVDLDSSVI
-303 GSISSSREGVL
+303 GSISSSREGIL
-314 NTIPGTQ
+314 GTISE
-321 EESLNV
+321 EESLNI

-342 SREIILQ
+342 SREIVLQ

-355 NKQHESGKIPAD
+355 NKEHESGKIPKD

-382 ETVNPDQQVR
+382 ETINPDQQVR

-399 SLSLEESKTL
+399 SLNLEESKRL

-431 QRINAYQPPPP
+431 QRINAYQPP

>member
-1 MNFRSI
+1 M
-7 KFLLLKAKLI
+7 

-23 VSISAIIFFSFMV
+23 ISVLTFVFFGFV
-36 TFIFIN
+36 ITFGFIN
-42 QNFDGINLDNG
+42 QYFNGANLDDG
-53 KIANIIGR
+53 KIAYIIDR
-61 DGKNNENVFAY
+61 DNNALAD
-72 SLNRTM
+72 SLNKNM
-78 SLSANNNITSSSSPS
+78 SLSPNNTLWSSS

-98 VDEDNNLIGGAT
+98 VDEKNNPIGGAT

-125 VTDDNAEDANRTS
+125 ITDDNAEDANRTS
-138 GIVLLPNVI
+138 GIVLLHNVI
-147 PRQYTISEIVAPAG
+147 PRQYTISEIVAPDG
-161 YIKDISVKTI
+161 YIKDVSVKTVN
-171 SINPQST
+171 INTKSA
-178 SIPTTVMFEG
+178 SSPTTVTFEAY
-188 QPLRS
+188 PLTS
-193 DSNRLEYTARFIC
+193 GSNRLEYTARFIC

-236 FFWKAVATSQ
+236 FFWKAVAASQ
-246 EEQSDTNFR
+246 EEEQSDSNFR
-255 IRSLE
+255 IRNLE
-260 PGGSLSLS
+260 PGGSISLS
-268 CKDIKAS
+268 CKDIQVS
-275 IQTYANDT
+275 IPAYANDT

-288 EGIMTINIDVDSSIL
+288 EGIMTINVDLDSSVI
-303 GSISSSREGVL
+303 GSISSSREGIL
-314 NTIPGTQ
+314 GTISE

-342 SREIILQ
+342 SREIVLQ

-355 NKQHESGKIPAD
+355 NKEHESGKIPKD

-382 ETVNPDQQVR
+382 ETINPDQQVR

-399 SLSLEESKTL
+399 SLDLEESKRL

-431 QRINAYQPPPP
+431 QRINAYQPP